1 MSGAP
6 KDLGESLGKDPAVLA
21 ALRCQIRAIECDGAV
36 SAGLSFGGEAIARAL
51 PPTGLAQAAVHEIA
65 GGDGAVQGFAA
76 ALAGKLAGQQG
87 MVLWVAREAD
97 IYAAALAGFGCDPA
111 RLIVARASSRAD
123 LLAVCEDGLRG
134 SGKPGQGFSVVIAD
148 LPPIDPIAARRLQL
162 AAAQGGSTGLLIRP
176 QRPGMA
182 EVPTGAGSIAVTRW
196 RVMAAQSGGLPL
208 AGGHPLAAETAVG
221 AARWRV
227 ELLRARGGIPGNW
240 IMEWNDATRDFAV
253 VAELLDRPAQPFG
266 PDASEWRRIA

>member
-6 KDLGESLGKDPAVLA
+6 KDLSESLGKDPAVLA
-21 ALRCQIRAIECDGAV
+21 ALRCQIRAIECDGVV

-87 MVLWVAREAD
+87 VVLWVAREAD
-97 IYAAALAGFGCDPA
+97 LYAAALAGFGCDPA

-176 QRPGMA
+176 QRWGVA
-182 EVPTGAGSIAVTRW
+182 EAPTGAGSIAVTRW
-196 RVMAAQSGGLPL
+196 RVMAAQSGV
-208 AGGHPLAAETAVG
+208 HPLAAETAVG
-221 AARWRV
+221 ATRWRL

-253 VAELLDRPAQPFG
+253 VAELLDRPAQPDG
-266 PDASEWRRIA
+266 PDACEWRQSA